1 MSLQNRWD
9 CETTEKI
16 KNRIR
21 SKIFKNTLDKAAL
34 SCYYLGKQNALCFCR
49 FIVER
54 EVTHEMSGLFSARGQ
69 QSRCP

>member
-16 KNRIR
+16 KSRIR

-34 SCYYLGKQNALCFCR
+34 SC
-49 FIVER
+49 
-54 EVTHEMSGLFSARGQ
+54 
-69 QSRCP
+69 